1 MIMGDFNED
10 IVTSSTV
17 MKLMEQHGYNQH
29 VQNATTEK
37 GTLIDHVY
45 TKDIV
50 GISVNVVQTYYS
62 FHQAILISLL

>member
-29 VQNATTEK
+29 VQNPTTEK

>member
-1 MIMGDFNED
+1 MIIGDFNED

-17 MKLMEQHGYNQH
+17 LKLMEQHGYNQH
-29 VQNATTEK
+29 VQNPTTEK

-45 TKDIV
+45 TKDME